1 MLVKLFILLVFAGG
15 ILLGFR
21 RESNLSRVFLNLVAL
36 YAGAWIL
43 FMAYLWVNHVNFP
56 LNLEAMELTVV
67 QHFQR
72 AVAGQPIYV
81 EPSPGFVPLAYAPFY
96 YYFSIPFAWLFGANL
111 FTLRLVAILG
121 MLGAEIVIFLAVKK

>member
-56 LNLEAMELTVV
+56 LNLEAMELPVSRYTSSRR
-67 QHFQR
+67 R
-72 AVAGQPIYV
+72 ALCRWHMPRFITISRFRLRGYS
-81 EPSPGFVPLAYAPFY
+81 ERTCSP
-96 YYFSIPFAWLFGANL
+96 
-111 FTLRLVAILG
+111 
-121 MLGAEIVIFLAVKK
+121 